1 MVVVPVPVPAAAAV
15 VVVVVVGAVVVVV
28 VVVVLVVVLVV
39 MVIVIRAAAGVINSG
54 SSSSSS
60 SSRRSSS
67 SSSATASGSSLEY
80 IVSYRIPAP
89 YSNYSG
95 PHGQISRILIALWF
109 FADAAQERLP
119 RPSAAGL
126 VRPQPSIYLP
136 AYLFT
141 YLATCI
147 PAYLLIYLAS

>member
-15 VVVVVVGAVVVVV
+15 VVVVVVVGA
-28 VVVVLVVVLVV
+28 VVLVV

-60 SSRRSSS
+60 SSRRSS